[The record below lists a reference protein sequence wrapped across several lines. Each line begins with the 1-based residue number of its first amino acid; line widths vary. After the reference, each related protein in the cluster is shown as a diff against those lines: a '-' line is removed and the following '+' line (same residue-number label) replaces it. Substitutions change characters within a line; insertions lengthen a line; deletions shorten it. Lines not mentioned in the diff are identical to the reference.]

1 MHILVQ
7 LMVLPHVYE
16 AMFIFLY
23 FFNFCFS
30 NKIHFIG
37 ISSVKFIVSFFC
49 LPKSAIEY
57 L

>member
-30 NKIHFIG
+30 NYFID
-37 ISSVKFIVSFFC
+37 ISSVEFIVSFFC
-49 LPKSAIEY
+49 LPKSAIES